1 MSFVLSL
8 LPGLPRFSR
17 GVLFMK
23 LMKIAIFLFA
33 SLLLAGCSK
42 TDNTNN
48 TTSKSVTSNT
58 TNTAASP
65 KATAQA
71 TASPSATTSES
82 KIAKP
87 EDAANGLLK
96 AWKTKD
102 RTEAAKFATDAAFTK
117 LFKEGGGPQGME
129 SQGCSEEKGVYNCGY
144 TYPGGALIMYVKGS
158 EAAGYKVDSIE
169 FVAD

>member
-1 MSFVLSL
+1 
-8 LPGLPRFSR
+8 
-17 GVLFMK
+17 MK
-23 LMKIAIFLFA
+23 LTKAAIFLSA
-33 SLLLAGCSK
+33 CLLLAGCSK
-42 TDNTNN
+42 TDNTNSTN
-48 TTSKSVTSNT
+48 TKSITSNT
-58 TNTAASP
+58 VNAAASP
-65 KATAQA
+65 KATAE
-71 TASPSATTSES
+71 TAAAPSATAAQS
-82 KIAKP
+82 KVAKP

-129 SQGCSEEKGVYNCGY
+129 SQGCSDEKGTYNCGY

-158 EAAGYKVDSIE
+158 ESAGYKVDSIE

>member
-1 MSFVLSL
+1 
-8 LPGLPRFSR
+8 
-17 GVLFMK
+17 MK
-23 LMKIAIFLFA
+23 LTKIAIFLSA
-33 SLLLAGCSK
+33 CLLLAGCSK

-48 TTSKSVTSNT
+48 TKNIT
-58 TNTAASP
+58 TNTVNAAASP
-65 KATAQA
+65 KATVEAV
-71 TASPSATTSES
+71 ASPSATPSQS

-87 EDAANGLLK
+87 EDAADGLLK

-102 RTEAAKFATDAAFTK
+102 RAEAAKFATDAAYTK

-129 SQGCSEEKGVYNCGY
+129 SQGCSEEKGTYNCGY

-158 EAAGYKVDSIE
+158 ESAGYKVDSIE

>member
-1 MSFVLSL
+1 
-8 LPGLPRFSR
+8 
-17 GVLFMK
+17 MK
-23 LMKIAIFLFA
+23 LMKIAIFLSA
-33 SLLLAGCSK
+33 CLLLAGCSK
-42 TDNTNN
+42 TDNTNITN
-48 TTSKSVTSNT
+48 TKSTTSNT
-58 TNTAASP
+58 VNTAASP
-65 KATAQA
+65 KASVEAV
-71 TASPSATTSES
+71 ASPSATAIAES
-82 KIAKP
+82 KVGSPK
-87 EDAANGLLK
+87 AAADGLLN

-158 EAAGYKVDSIE
+158 ESAGYKVDSIE

>member
-1 MSFVLSL
+1 
-8 LPGLPRFSR
+8 
-17 GVLFMK
+17 MK
-23 LMKIAIFLFA
+23 LTKIAVFLSA
-33 SLLLAGCSK
+33 CLMLAGCSK

-48 TTSKSVTSNT
+48 TNVKSVTSNT
-58 TNTAASP
+58 TNAAASP
-65 KATAQA
+65 KATVEAA
-71 TASPSATTSES
+71 ASPSATLARN

-102 RTEAAKFATDAAFTK
+102 RIEAAKFATEAAYTK
-117 LFKEGGGPQGME
+117 LFTEGGGPEGMQ
-129 SQGCSEEKGVYNCGY
+129 SQGCSNEKGIYNCGY
-144 TYPGGALIMYVKGS
+144 TYPGGALIMIVNGS